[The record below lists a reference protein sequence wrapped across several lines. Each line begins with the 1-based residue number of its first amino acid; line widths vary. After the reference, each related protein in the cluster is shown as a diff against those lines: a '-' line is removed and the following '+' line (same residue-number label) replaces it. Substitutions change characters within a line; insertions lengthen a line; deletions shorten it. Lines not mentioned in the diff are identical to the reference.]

1 MWDLE
6 VSGITDPIE
15 KINESLLEEET
26 LTHFKETIRICEDQR
41 YEVALPWLAG
51 HPALYDKYDAAESR
65 LRTATKR
72 LINENYFEAYN
83 NVFKQWEAEGI
94 IEAVPINQLAKEV
107 HYLPHRPVIKPS
119 SNTTKIRLRTE
130 DRDVLR
136 FLWWENTGCS
146 EIRIYRHCRV
156 VFGVSSSPFLLNA
169 TISYHLEREKFQTE
183 SLRKTIGH
191 LKEGFYADNLVT
203 SVNDATELEQ
213 LKSQSIEIM
222 KEGAFELRCWASND
236 SKEDQDKQM
245 VLGLS
250 WDVVSD
256 ELSCKLPANTD
267 CTQEKPVTKRVLLSV
282 INSVY
287 DRIGFTAPALL
298 LPKLLMQEAWR
309 GKIGWD
315 EVLPVELEHK
325 YRLWEKTMHFMSKC
339 SISRR
344 LFAENYDD
352 FTLHIFT
359 DASAYAY
366 ATCAFLRC
374 EFKAQ
379 VTVKLIAAKARLAPM
394 KKSTIPRLELL
405 GAALGARL
413 AETVDSILR
422 TASKT
427 YFWCDSMVVLSWIKK
442 KEPWN
447 TFVGNRVKEIR
458 DLTNIDDWRHV
469 PGEVNPA
476 DLATRCCDW
485 SDLLQSK
492 WWEGP
497 SWLYNDEESWPC
509 SEVSE
514 TPDEAFLERR
524 KTVATNLATGNE
536 VRFGDRFLY
545 FSSYKKIL

>member
-1 MWDLE
+1 
-6 VSGITDPIE
+6 
-15 KINESLLEEET
+15 
-26 LTHFKETIRICEDQR
+26 
-41 YEVALPWLAG
+41 
-51 HPALYDKYDAAESR
+51 
-65 LRTATKR
+65 
-72 LINENYFEAYN
+72 
-83 NVFKQWEAEGI
+83 
-94 IEAVPINQLAKEV
+94 
-107 HYLPHRPVIKPS
+107 
-119 SNTTKIRLRTE
+119 
-130 DRDVLR
+130 
-136 FLWWENTGCS
+136 
-146 EIRIYRHCRV
+146 

-191 LKEGFYADNLVT
+191 LKEGFYVDNLVT

-287 DRIGFTAPALL
+287 DPIGFTAPALL

-374 EFKAQ
+374 EFKGQ
-379 VTVKLIAAKARLAPM
+379 VTVKLIAANARLAPM

-405 GAALGARL
+405 GAALGTRL
-413 AETVDSILR
+413 AQTVDSILR

-497 SWLYNDEESWPC
+497 GWLYNDEESWPC

-524 KTVATNLATGNE
+524 KKVVTNSAKGNE

-545 FSSYKKIL
+545 LSSYKKILRMTAYVLRFCNNIKRNSPKLVSSLSCEEIQKA